1 MLALFHTRV
10 CRLRPGP
17 WREDNG
23 KEVDRMGH
31 ILEVKELSVNY
42 GVVPALRNISFTVDE
57 GEVVALIGP
66 NGAGKSTILRA
77 ISSLVKC
84 NPDSIYYEGANI
96 STVEAHRLVKMGI
109 LQVPEGRGVFP
120 NLTVL
125 ENINLGAYL
134 RKDKGEIK
142 KDREWV
148 FTVFPRLH
156 ERAGQ
161 VGGTLSG
168 GEQQM
173 LAIARALMGR
183 PRLLLL
189 DEPSM
194 GLAPIIVEEIF
205 RVIKKINKESNATIL
220 LVEQNAQMA
229 LTVSKRA
236 YIIEVG
242 KIIYEGVSK
251 EMKNDD
257 KIQKAYL
264 GI

>member
-1 MLALFHTRV
+1 M
-10 CRLRPGP
+10 
-17 WREDNG
+17 N
-23 KEVDRMGH
+23 H
-31 ILEVKELSVNY
+31 ILEVKNLSVNY
-42 GVVPALRNISFTVDE
+42 GVVPALRSISFTVDK

-66 NGAGKSTILRA
+66 NGAGKTTTLHA

-84 NPDSIYYEGANI
+84 SPNSIFYEGVDI
-96 STVEAHRLVKMGI
+96 STTEAHKLVKMGVI
-109 LQVPEGRGVFP
+109 QVPEGRGIFP

-134 RKDKGEIK
+134 RKDKAEIK

-148 FTVFPRLH
+148 FTIFPRLQ
-156 ERAGQ
+156 ERTSQ

-173 LAIARALMGR
+173 LAIARSLMGR
-183 PRLLLL
+183 PDLLLL

-205 RVIKKINKESNATIL
+205 HIIKKINREHNTTIL

-236 YIIEVG
+236 YVIEVG
-242 KIIYEGVSK
+242 TMIYEGFSK
-251 EMKNDD
+251 DMRNDD

>member
-1 MLALFHTRV
+1 M
-10 CRLRPGP
+10 
-17 WREDNG
+17 D
-23 KEVDRMGH
+23 H
-31 ILEVKELSVNY
+31 ILEVKNLSVNY
-42 GVVPALRNISFTVDE
+42 GVVPALRSISFTVDK

-66 NGAGKSTILRA
+66 NGAGKTTTLHA

-84 NPDSIYYEGANI
+84 SPASIFYEGADI
-96 STVEAHRLVKMGI
+96 SATEAHKLVKMGI
-109 LQVPEGRGVFP
+109 LQVPEGRGIFP

-134 RKDKGEIK
+134 RKDKAGIK
-142 KDREWV
+142 KDREWI
-148 FTVFPRLH
+148 FSIFPRLH
-156 ERAGQ
+156 ERIIQ

-173 LAIARALMGR
+173 LAIARSLMGR

-205 RVIKKINKESNATIL
+205 HIIKKINREFNTTIL
-220 LVEQNAQMA
+220 LVEQNAGMA

-236 YIIEVG
+236 YVIEVG
-242 KIIYEGVSK
+242 TIIYEGNSK
-251 EMKNDD
+251 DMKNDD

>member
-1 MLALFHTRV
+1 MS
-10 CRLRPGP
+10 
-17 WREDNG
+17 
-23 KEVDRMGH
+23 H
-31 ILEVKELSVNY
+31 ILEVKDLSVSY
-42 GVVPALRNISFTVDE
+42 GVVPALRQVSFTVDE

-66 NGAGKSTILRA
+66 NGAGKTTTLHA

-84 NPDSIYYEGANI
+84 SPGSVYYEGTDI
-96 STVEAHRLVKMGI
+96 TGVEAHKLVKLGI
-109 LQVPEGRGVFP
+109 LQVPEGRGIFP
-120 NLTVL
+120 NLTVS

-134 RKDKGEIK
+134 RKDKNEIK
-142 KDREWV
+142 KDKEWLY
-148 FTVFPRLH
+148 TVFPRLK
-156 ERAGQ
+156 ERLNQ

-205 RVIKKINKESNATIL
+205 RIIKKINRDYNTTIL
-220 LVEQNAQMA
+220 LVEQNALMA
-229 LTVSKRA
+229 LTVSSRA
-236 YIIEVG
+236 YVIEVG
-242 KIIYEGVSK
+242 NIVNEGYSK
-251 EMKNDD
+251 DLKENDQ
-257 KIQKAYL
+257 IQKAYL